1 MQPQSLIPAVLRL
14 SCSQD
19 RQTELPLPSW
29 LEGFSGR
36 QSGERLAGLTGGGA
50 ARRANRAEIRAGTV
64 IDLRTALPKSW
75 RGGVRLNYSE
85 PLIEHPRRQRPPPF
99 AARS

>member
-36 QSGERLAGLTGGGA
+36 QSGERLAGLTGGGQPGA
-50 ARRANRAEIRAGTV
+50 
-64 IDLRTALPKSW
+64 RTAPRS
-75 RGGVRLNYSE
+75 VR
-85 PLIEHPRRQRPPPF
+85 
-99 AARS
+99 AR